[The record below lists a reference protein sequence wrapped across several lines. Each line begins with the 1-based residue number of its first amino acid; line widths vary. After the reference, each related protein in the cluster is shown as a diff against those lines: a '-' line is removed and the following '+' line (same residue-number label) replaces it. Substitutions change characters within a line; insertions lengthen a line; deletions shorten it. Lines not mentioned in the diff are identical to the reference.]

1 MTFTI
6 ILGIALVITLIC
18 LFTPD
23 IVFMIHKEHFI
34 MKNVSQWGYS
44 TPKQYRYAVG
54 DEVILSDPHNGP
66 EPMYNNYVYK
76 GTTWT
81 VLETG
86 RHDYLLQNEDGINII
101 VKQYEIS
108 LK

>member
-6 ILGIALVITLIC
+6 ILGIALVITLFC

-44 TPKQYRYAVG
+44 TPKQYRYAIG
-54 DEVILSDPHNGP
+54 DEVILSNPVD
-66 EPMYNNYVYK
+66 EPSPMSNFHYK
-76 GTTWT
+76 GTTWA